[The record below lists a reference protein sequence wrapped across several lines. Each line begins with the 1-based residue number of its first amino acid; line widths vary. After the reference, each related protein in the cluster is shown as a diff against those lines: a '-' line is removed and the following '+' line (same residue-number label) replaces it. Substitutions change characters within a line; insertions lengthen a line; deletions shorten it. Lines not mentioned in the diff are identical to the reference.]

1 MSMIVSYIQRNL
13 EFNIGT
19 KVDGTFNVRSAEEV
33 RKKGEEKKEKNLNF
47 LHFFL
52 SSLKKVMCIRALRP
66 DFLKE
71 KTQAS
76 SSIP

>member
-1 MSMIVSYIQRNL
+1 MSMIVPYIQRNL

-19 KVDGTFNVRSAEEV
+19 KVDGTLNVRSAEEV
-33 RKKGEEKKEKNLNF
+33 KKGEKKEKNLNF